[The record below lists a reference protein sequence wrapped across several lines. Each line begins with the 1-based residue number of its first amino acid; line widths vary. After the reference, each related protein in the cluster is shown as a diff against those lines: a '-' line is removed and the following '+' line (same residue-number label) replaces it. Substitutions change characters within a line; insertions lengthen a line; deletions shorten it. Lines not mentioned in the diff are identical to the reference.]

1 MRQLLVTLVVA
12 TIFRLG
18 AAAAAAPAQQKA
30 QQKTPPKATTPANSA
45 AAVPDRAALL
55 QQAAAA
61 QKSGRTDEAM
71 RLYRLAAERHQS
83 VQGYLELARLQVRAG
98 DSASAST
105 SLSKARALAP
115 NSEDVLAASAQVA
128 LAAKRP
134 MPAVLALQSL
144 TRICPTVAQ
153 YHYLLGVGLMAVGDM
168 PSADEALRQA
178 NRLEPERQ
186 LTLLALGLVLN
197 NRKQFSDAK
206 EMLTRSVELQPDSLE
221 ATAALAE
228 AQAGLGEFDSAAL
241 HARRVL
247 DRAPSNATANL
258 VIGLTMMEQK
268 NYAAARDALQK
279 AIATDPESP
288 KAFYQLSLALARL
301 GDEAGARQYVQFYQD
316 KLRAVEERVNALRAG
331 GASAPERSRPA
342 RVPR

>member
-1 MRQLLVTLVVA
+1 MTIGRTLSAAIVSILV
-12 TIFRLG
+12 
-18 AAAAAAPAQQKA
+18 AAAAAAPAQEKTPQKA
-30 QQKTPPKATTPANSA
+30 PQKTKPASPAPP
-45 AAVPDRAALL
+45 VPDRAALL

-61 QKSGRTDEAM
+61 QQAGRVDEAM
-71 RLYRLAAERHQS
+71 RAYRLAAERHQS
-83 VQGYLELARLQVRAG
+83 AQAYLELARLQVRAG
-98 DSASAST
+98 DSPAALT
-105 SLSKARALAP
+105 SLSRARELAP
-115 NSEDVLAASAQVA
+115 NSEDVLAALAQVT
-128 LAAKRP
+128 LASKRP
-134 MPAVLALQSL
+134 MPAVIALQSL

-168 PSADEALRQA
+168 PSADDALRAA

-197 NRKQFSDAK
+197 NRKQFGEARDVLA
-206 EMLTRSVELQPDSLE
+206 RSVELQPDSIE
-221 ATAALAE
+221 AMAALAE
-228 AQAGLGEFDSAAL
+228 AQAGLGEFEAAGR

-247 DRAPSNATANL
+247 DRAPANATANL
-258 VIGLTMMEQK
+258 VVGLMMMDQK

-279 AIATDPESP
+279 TIAADPDSP

-301 GDEAGARQYVQFYQD
+301 GDDAGARQYVQLYQD

-331 GASAPERSRPA
+331 GTVAPDRSRPA